1 MTQAQELDRTINAVC
16 KECGAERPQQAHD
29 PLCVHADTDTIVSTG
44 ESGET
49 AEPEGEPTIIMRS
62 GGYLSDQPGEPTIAA
77 EDEPTIK
84 PEEPRQQTV
93 QNPDAGWILKI
104 TPEHHCIL
112 PTIDDRTFVGSIWRC
127 GHCGQDYLVYQ
138 KRGKQAGTKAFKKI
152 TSEKA
157 ASLLA
162 SKGRD

>member
-1 MTQAQELDRTINAVC
+1 MTQTQELDRTINAVC

-49 AEPEGEPTIIMRS
+49 AEPEGEPTI
-62 GGYLSDQPGEPTIAA
+62 
-77 EDEPTIK
+77 K
-84 PEEPRQQTV
+84 PEEPFV
-93 QNPDAGWILKI
+93 GEASNPNAQNPDAGWILKI

>member
-1 MTQAQELDRTINAVC
+1 MTTQELDRTINAVC
-16 KECGAERPQQAHD
+16 TECGAERPQQAHD

-44 ESGET
+44 E
-49 AEPEGEPTIIMRS
+49 PTV
-62 GGYLSDQPGEPTIAA
+62 AA

-84 PEEPRQQTV
+84 PEEPQTM
-93 QNPDAGWILKI
+93 QDPSAGWILKI

-127 GHCGQDYLVYQ
+127 GDCGQDYLVYQ

-162 SKGRD
+162 AKGRD